1 MKKFITSILCTLYL
15 VSTQVCFAVSNL
27 YFVKNT
33 NKETLQNIVQQ
44 GINKDKSFTLRK
56 TNPYLAMSNN
66 GENYALV
73 ILQTSSNNVFYYFQ
87 SDKNSKIDNEIKKLL
102 KQQNIVFEQS
112 HNDMYLA
119 TFEKQA
125 QKVLTNTTNNYD
137 FSEHPVQQ
145 QQQVSPT
152 TSSTQVR
159 KPSNTVLQGYVGQVA
174 KGSTFNAYLQNPIN
188 TQNASVGDLV
198 TAVLTENWTYNGHLI
213 ASQGSIV
220 TGSLTKARHAT
231 YGSVNGRVVINF
243 DKVQTPEGKIYNL
256 STEAIDFTV
265 TNDGKFENV
274 MVETVRMAAL
284 GALSGLLIGL
294 LSSDTST
301 GLATAVG
308 AGIGAG
314 GAIISNTAD
323 KGIDAEIPTYTELEI
338 KLTKP
343 LNVVLSY

>member
-15 VSTQVCFAVSNL
+15 LSTQACFAVNNL

-33 NKETLQNIVQQ
+33 RKETLQNLVQQ

-56 TNPYLAMSNN
+56 TNPYLALSNN

-87 SDKNSKIDNEIKKLL
+87 SDKNNKIDKEIKKLL
-102 KQQNIVFEQS
+102 EQHNIIFEQS
-112 HNDMYLA
+112 HNDMHIA

-125 QKVLTNTTNNYD
+125 QKILTNTTNNYD
-137 FSEHPVQQ
+137 FSEQQ
-145 QQQVSPT
+145 VQQQVSPT
-152 TSSTQVR
+152 TSATRVR
-159 KPSNTVLQGYVGQVA
+159 KPNNTVLQGYVGQVA
-174 KGSTFNAYLQNPIN
+174 KGSTFNAYLQSPIN

-220 TGSLTKARHAT
+220 TGNLTKARHAT

-265 TNDGKFENV
+265 TNEGKFENV
-274 MVETVRMAAL
+274 MTETARMAIL

-301 GLATAVG
+301 GVATAIG

-314 GAIISNTAD
+314 GAILKNTAD
-323 KGIDAEIPTYTELEI
+323 KGIDAEIPTFTELEI